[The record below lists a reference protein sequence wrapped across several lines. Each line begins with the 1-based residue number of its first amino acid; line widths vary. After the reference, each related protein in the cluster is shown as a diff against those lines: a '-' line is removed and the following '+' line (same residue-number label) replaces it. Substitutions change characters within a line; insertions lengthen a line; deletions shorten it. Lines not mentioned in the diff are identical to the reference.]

1 MLRRRS
7 KRRYFAIQS
16 KLSLSQGELTRV
28 VEQRFTEL
36 FGNIATQFAYL
47 RSYRSKHQGILI
59 LGCDLEYV
67 EQILFTLAL
76 LHYPITC
83 IAMSGTLRR
92 LRKGL
97 DEFNYSPN
105 P

>member
-7 KRRYFAIQS
+7 KRRYLAILYRLD
-16 KLSLSQGELTRV
+16 LSHAEIRRK

-36 FGNIATQFAYL
+36 FGNMAIQFAYL
-47 RSYRSKHQGILI
+47 KSYRSKYQGIFI
-59 LGCDLEYV
+59 LGCDLEYL
-67 EQILFTLAL
+67 EQILFTIAV
-76 LHYPITC
+76 LHHPMAA

-97 DEFNYSPN
+97 DELNHGLN
-105 P
+105 A